1 MAKWLTLKTFGAVC
15 LSLTLAGASTVA
27 LAAVGNVLDTA
38 SMETTLASEKLL
50 TDVAHA
56 GKRIVAVGERG
67 HIIYSD
73 DNGKQWTQASVP
85 VSMLLTAVYFP
96 TPTQGWA
103 VGHSGVILH
112 TGDAGATWTK
122 QLDGR
127 QEAKMV
133 ISQLE
138 QQMTDMQ
145 AQEANAPESKKRALQ
160 DSLENLKFSLEDA
173 KSDEKVGPW
182 KPLLD
187 VWFRDAKYGFA
198 IGAYGLIFHTDD
210 GGQTWHNWADH
221 VPNPDGYHLNA
232 IAQVKG
238 GALFIAGEAGT
249 VYLSTDDGMT
259 WSSVKSPYG
268 GSFFGALGTGN
279 VNEVLAFGLRG
290 HVFRSDDLGKSWK
303 AVPVDADATLNSGVA
318 DGKGR
323 IVLVGNDGS
332 VLVSSDAGQTFR
344 SHVRA
349 DREALLSAV
358 LLNNDNLLLVGEQGT
373 ELAGPDGTGKPM

>member
-1 MAKWLTLKTFGAVC
+1 MAKCLTLKTFGAVC
-15 LSLTLAGASTVA
+15 LSLSLAGASTAA
-27 LAAVGNVLDTA
+27 LAVGNVLDTP

-56 GKRIVAVGERG
+56 GDRIVAVGERG

-73 DNGKQWTQASVP
+73 DNGKKWTQASVP

-96 TPTQGWA
+96 TSTQGWA

-112 TGDAGATWTK
+112 TSDAGATWTK
-122 QLDGR
+122 QLDGV

-133 ISQLE
+133 VSQLE
-138 QQMTDMQ
+138 QQLADKKAQLAQ
-145 AQEANAPESKKRALQ
+145 APDGKKQALQ
-160 DSLENLKFSLEDA
+160 DSLENMKYALEDA
-173 KSDEKVGPW
+173 KADQKVGPW

-187 VWFRDAKYGFA
+187 VWFRDDKYGFA
-198 IGAYGLIFHTDD
+198 IGAYGLIFHTED

-232 IAQVKG
+232 ISQIRG
-238 GALFIAGEAGT
+238 GALFMVGEAGT
-249 VYLSTDDGMT
+249 VYLSTDEGAT
-259 WSSVKSPYG
+259 WSSIKSPYG
-268 GSFFGALGTGN
+268 GSFFGVLGTGN

-290 HVFRSDDLGKSWK
+290 HVFRSDDLGKNWK
-303 AVPVDADATLNSGVA
+303 AVPIDNDATLNSGIA
-318 DGKGR
+318 DGQGR

-332 VLVSSDAGQTFR
+332 VQVSTDAGQTFR

-349 DREALLSAV
+349 NREALLSSV
-358 LLNNDNLLLVGEQGT
+358 LLKNDNLLIVGEQGS
-373 ELAGPDGTGKPM
+373 ELTGPDGTGNPM